1 MAEYEGKYASKGV
14 AGAGLGLGIAGTA
27 LGLGFLNGGWGRPGF
42 GFGGP
47 GFGGPGFGGPGP
59 GRGCDCDRRGPMV
72 DRFELM
78 EAQKI
83 AALESQNAFLR
94 AEIET
99 QRKFGIAETQ
109 IAHLQDAVCC
119 LKQELYQTNQRISQI
134 TATVIPSTV
143 VWTPPARVTTPEGG
157 GTTVS

>member
-1 MAEYEGKYASKGV
+1 MAGYEGHGNFASKGM

-27 LGLGFLNGGWGRPGF
+27 LGLGFLNGGWGRPG
-42 GFGGP
+42 GF
-47 GFGGPGFGGPGP
+47 FGGPGP
-59 GRGCDCDRRGPMV
+59 APLPGGIPCGCAQRGPLV
-72 DRFELM
+72 DRFELI

-94 AEIET
+94 AEIDI

-119 LKQELYQTNQRISQI
+119 LKNELCQTNQRISQI

-143 VWTPPARVTTPEGG
+143 VWTPPAGVTTPEGG

>member
-1 MAEYEGKYASKGV
+1 MADYQHKEYAGKGV

-27 LGLGFLNGGWGRPGF
+27 LGLGLMGGWGRPGF

-47 GFGGPGFGGPGP
+47 GPGPGFGPGP
-59 GRGCDCDRRGPMV
+59 GRGCDCDRRGPLV
-72 DRFELM
+72 DRFELV

-83 AALESQNAFLR
+83 ASQDAEIARLR
-94 AEIET
+94 AELDT
-99 QRKFGIAETQ
+99 QRKFGIVETQ

-119 LKQELYQTNQRISQI
+119 LRGDLKETNQRISQI

-143 VWTPPARVTTPEGG
+143 VWTPPAAVTTPEGG
-157 GTTVS
+157 GTTVT